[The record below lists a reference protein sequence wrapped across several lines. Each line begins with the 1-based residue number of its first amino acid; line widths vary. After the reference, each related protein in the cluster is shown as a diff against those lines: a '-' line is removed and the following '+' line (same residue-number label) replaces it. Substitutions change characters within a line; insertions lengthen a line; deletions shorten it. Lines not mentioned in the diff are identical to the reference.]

1 MYCYRDRRARLSLM
15 KSRAQALEERIGRIK
30 TNLTR
35 LGELRPGV
43 LSEQY
48 NVCGSPTCRCKA
60 NPPHKHGPYQQLSWS
75 RKSKSRTRFIK
86 ESELGTVRAQV
97 SNYQRL
103 QELVGEWV
111 DASIELCDIKRKLV
125 REK

>member
-1 MYCYRDRRARLSLM
+1 M
-15 KSRAQALEERIGRIK
+15 KSRTQVLEERIGLIK
-30 TNLTR
+30 TKLTR

-43 LSEQY
+43 LSKQY
-48 NVCGSPTCRCKA
+48 NVCGNPACRCKA
-60 NPPHKHGPYQQLSWS
+60 NPPHKHGPYHQLSWS

-86 ESELGTVRAQV
+86 ESELRTVRAQI

-103 QELVGEWV
+103 QALVGEWV
-111 DASIELCDIKRKLV
+111 DASIELCDIKRKLE

>member
-1 MYCYRDRRARLSLM
+1 M
-15 KSRAQALEERIGRIK
+15 KSSVQVLEERIGRIK
-30 TNLTR
+30 VKLSR

-43 LSEQY
+43 LSQQY
-48 NVCGSPTCRCKA
+48 SVCGSPGCRCKA
-60 NPPHKHGPYQQLSWS
+60 NPPQKHGPYQQLSWS
-75 RKSKSRTRFIK
+75 RKRKSRTRFIK
-86 ESELGTVRAQV
+86 ESELRTVRAQI

-111 DASIELCDIKRKLV
+111 DASIEICDIKRKLA

>member
-1 MYCYRDRRARLSLM
+1 M
-15 KSRAQALEERIGRIK
+15 KSRVQALEKRIEHIK
-30 TNLTR
+30 TKLSR

-48 NVCGSPTCRCKA
+48 NVCGTPGCRCKA
-60 NPPHKHGPYQQLSWS
+60 NPPQKHGPYQQLSWS
-75 RKSKSRTRFIK
+75 RKRKSRTRFIR
-86 ESELGTVRAQV
+86 ESELPTVRTQI

-103 QELVGEWV
+103 QELVREWV
-111 DASIELCDIKRKLV
+111 DASIELCDIKRKLE

>member
-1 MYCYRDRRARLSLM
+1 M
-15 KSRAQALEERIGRIK
+15 KSRVQALEKRIENIK
-30 TNLTR
+30 TKLSR

-48 NVCGSPTCRCKA
+48 NVCGTPGCRCKA
-60 NPPHKHGPYQQLSWS
+60 NPPQKHGPYQQLSWS
-75 RKSKSRTRFIK
+75 RKRKSRTRFIR
-86 ESELGTVRAQV
+86 ESELPTVRAQI

-103 QELVGEWV
+103 QDLVGEWV
-111 DASIELCDIKRKLV
+111 DTSIELCDIKRKLE

>member
-1 MYCYRDRRARLSLM
+1 M
-15 KSRAQALEERIGRIK
+15 KSRVQALEERIERIK
-30 TNLTR
+30 TNLSR

-48 NVCGSPTCRCKA
+48 NVCGNPGCRCKA

-75 RKSKSRTRFIK
+75 RKRKSRTRFIK
-86 ESELGTVRAQV
+86 TSDLRTVREQI

-111 DASIELCDIKRKLV
+111 DASIELCDIKRKLA

>member
-1 MYCYRDRRARLSLM
+1 M
-15 KSRAQALEERIGRIK
+15 KSRVQELEERIGRIK
-30 TNLTR
+30 TKLSR

-48 NVCGSPTCRCKA
+48 NVCGNPGCRCKA
-60 NPPHKHGPYQQLSWS
+60 DPSQRHGPYKQLSWS
-75 RKSKSRTRFIK
+75 RKRQSRTRFIK
-86 ESELGTVRAQV
+86 ESELRTVRAQV

-103 QELVGEWV
+103 RELVDDWV
-111 DASIELCDIKRKLV
+111 DASIEICDIKRKLA

>member
-1 MYCYRDRRARLSLM
+1 M
-15 KSRAQALEERIGRIK
+15 KSRVQVLEERIGRIK
-30 TNLTR
+30 AKLSC

-48 NVCGSPTCRCKA
+48 NVCGHPGCRCKA
-60 NPPHKHGPYQQLSWS
+60 NPPQKHGPYQQLSWS
-75 RKSKSRTRFIK
+75 RKRKSRTRFIK
-86 ESELGTVRAQV
+86 ESELRTVRAQV

-111 DASIELCDIKRKLV
+111 DASIELCDIKRKLE
-125 REK
+125 REQ